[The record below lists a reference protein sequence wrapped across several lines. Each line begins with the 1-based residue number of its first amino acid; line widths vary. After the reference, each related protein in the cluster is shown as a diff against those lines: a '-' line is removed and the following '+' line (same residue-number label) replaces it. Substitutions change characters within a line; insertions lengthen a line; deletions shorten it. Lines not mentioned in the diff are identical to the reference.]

1 VFVQYSIFSP
11 IRSPCY
17 LQTFFHTLSCMEYG
31 RFPNKLKKYRRI
43 SGYSQK
49 KVARALGFADT
60 SVISRWEHGAVLPG
74 LQYAFKLSKL
84 YHTLPH
90 ELFDLLWNQ
99 SAAESLVSIN
109 SSTHEEEIYL

>member
-1 VFVQYSIFSP
+1 
-11 IRSPCY
+11 
-17 LQTFFHTLSCMEYG
+17 MEYG

-43 SGYSQK
+43 AGYSQK

-60 SVISRWEHGAVLPG
+60 SVISRWERGTMLPS
-74 LQYAFKLSKL
+74 LRHVFKLSKL

-99 SAAESLVSIN
+99 PIADSLSIN
-109 SSTHEEEIYL
+109 NSSASEEEIYI